1 MLLSGV
7 APAPPPR
14 AKGSSPSPC
23 TSSRCDGYSSW
34 LMGFVADAPPTWAVK
49 FWSDFSAGPS
59 VTDASEGTCTPWT
72 SWPLIAC
79 VDVTRASRTNQPK
92 QDVMTSRQQK
102 NSRTRT
108 KSGTGRTKAK
118 NKTRH
123 SPSKELARTADHV
136 KKQSIKPHDQLPR
149 PAANGSAGHD
159 LNSISNSTSPPITV
173 VGKQT
178 DIVARRTAAAANG
191 ISDLRSA
198 NAGLMSFSPLGI
210 LLRQQELLT
219 SVMLNV
225 MQTQQHWAR
234 AFSRSSWRTA

>member
-1 MLLSGV
+1 M
-7 APAPPPR
+7 AA
-14 AKGSSPSPC
+14 
-23 TSSRCDGYSSW
+23 
-34 LMGFVADAPPTWAVK
+34 M
-49 FWSDFSAGPS
+49 S
-59 VTDASEGTCTPWT
+59 VLVCGGGNFYPLDELA
-72 SWPLIAC
+72 LIAC

-92 QDVMTSRQQK
+92 HEDVMSSGQRK

-123 SPSKELARTADHV
+123 SPSKALARTADHV

-159 LNSISNSTSPPITV
+159 LNSISNSTSPPVTV

-178 DIVARRTAAAANG
+178 DIVARRPAAANG